1 MSELVEE
8 MIFPRI

>member
-1 MSELVEE
+1 